1 MNGTIYSTT
10 FLKAFDILDCFQDDT
25 EELGVSD
32 FSSMINLPV
41 SSVHRIL
48 QSLEFEGLVLQNAE
62 TRKYRL
68 GTRCLTLGAKSAR
81 LTECQKIAQKHVD
94 RLSRQTK
101 ETVNLSVRAADQIQ
115 HVYKA
120 DSSYVLRPNFSLY
133 MPFPAHNTSVGRVFL
148 AELDEPT
155 QRWIYQK
162 NREEIL
168 LSEDGFI
175 DMLRKVREEGYA
187 LDDEEFNRGLRCV
200 GAPVYMTG
208 GRILFAVSISAP
220 AARVD
225 DRTYAEF
232 RRLVTDCAEQISA
245 EIAAVK

>member
-1 MNGTIYSTT
+1 MNNNLYSTT
-10 FLKAFDILDCFQDDT
+10 FLKAFDILDCFQDDA

-48 QSLEFEGLVLQNAE
+48 QSLEFEGFVLQNSE

-68 GTRCLTLGAKSAR
+68 GTRCLTFGAKSAKLETYR
-81 LTECQKIAQKHVD
+81 KIAQKHVD

-101 ETVNLSVRAADQIQ
+101 ETVNLSVRTADQIQ
-115 HVYKA
+115 HIYKA

-148 AELDEPT
+148 AELDEDA

-162 NREEIL
+162 NREEIS
-168 LSEDGFI
+168 LSEDTFI
-175 DMLRKVREEGYA
+175 EMLQKVREAGYA

-200 GAPVYMTG
+200 GAPVRMAG
-208 GRILFAVSISAP
+208 GRTLFAVSISAP

-232 RRLVTDCAEQISA
+232 RRMVMDCTEQISA
-245 EIAAVK
+245 EIAAAR